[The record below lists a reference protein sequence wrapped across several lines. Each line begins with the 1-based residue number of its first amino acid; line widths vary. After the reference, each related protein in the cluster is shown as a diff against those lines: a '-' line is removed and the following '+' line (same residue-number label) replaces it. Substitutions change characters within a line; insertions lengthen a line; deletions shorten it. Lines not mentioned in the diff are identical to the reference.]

1 MSEILRLQS
10 VSRNFSGL
18 KALRDVSLGIGKGEV
33 LGLIGP
39 NGAGKTTLVN
49 VVTGVTPASS
59 GTVTFMGRDI
69 TRVKTYQSARLG
81 LSRTFQVVQ
90 PFAEFSALDNVA
102 AAALFSQPGESI
114 KSARQE
120 ARAHLAFVGLEAQ
133 SDQPAAT
140 LTLAMRKR
148 LELAKALAMK
158 PKLLFLDEVN
168 AGLNSAEVERATR
181 LIHQLAE
188 NGITIVMIEHLMKVV
203 LNVCTRIVV
212 LHNGQLIADGA
223 PRDVIKNPAVVEAYL
238 GQQVCAKGW
247 RSWLIHPLSSCK
259 ACARA
264 MARFRCCGASILP
277 YEAGRSLH

>member
-1 MSEILRLQS
+1 MSEILKLEA

-18 KALRDVSLGIGKGEV
+18 KALTNVSLSVNKGEV

-59 GTVTFMGRDI
+59 GTVTFNGQDI

-81 LSRTFQVVQ
+81 LSRTFQIVQ

-114 KSARQE
+114 KTAREE

-133 SDQPAAT
+133 SDQSAAT

-168 AGLNSAEVERATR
+168 AGLNSAEVERATK

-188 NGITIVMIEHLMKVV
+188 SGITIVMIEHLMKVV

-212 LHNGQLIADGA
+212 LHNGQLIADGV

-238 GQQVCAKGW
+238 GQQY
-247 RSWLIHPLSSCK
+247 
-259 ACARA
+259 AR
-264 MARFRCCGASILP
+264 R
-277 YEAGRSLH
+277 AGHG

>member
-10 VSRNFSGL
+10 VSRHFSGL
-18 KALRDVSLGIGKGEV
+18 QALSEVSLGIPKGEV

-59 GTVTFMGRDI
+59 GTVTFAGQDI
-69 TRVKTYQSARLG
+69 TRLKTYQSARLG

-90 PFAEFSALDNVA
+90 PFAELSALDNVA
-102 AAALFSQPGESI
+102 AAALFSQPNESL
-114 KSARQE
+114 KSARE
-120 ARAHLAFVGLEAQ
+120 SARERLAFVGLEAQ
-133 SDQPAAT
+133 SNQPAAT

-148 LELAKALAMK
+148 LELAKALAMR

-168 AGLNSAEVERATR
+168 AGLNSAEVDRATR
-181 LIHQLAE
+181 LIHELAAG
-188 NGITIVMIEHLMKVV
+188 GITIVMIEHLMKVV

-212 LHNGQLIADGA
+212 LHNGRLIADGL

-238 GQQVCAKGW
+238 GQQYAQ
-247 RSWLIHPLSSCK
+247 
-259 ACARA
+259 RA
-264 MARFRCCGASILP
+264 GAH
-277 YEAGRSLH
+277 G

>member
-10 VSRNFSGL
+10 VSRHFSGL
-18 KALRDVSLGIGKGEV
+18 KALSDVSLSINKGEV

-59 GTVTFMGRDI
+59 GTVTFAGQDI

-81 LSRTFQVVQ
+81 LSRTFQIVQ
-90 PFAEFSALDNVA
+90 PFAELSALDNVA
-102 AAALFSQPGESI
+102 AAALFSQPNESL
-114 KSARQE
+114 KSARE
-120 ARAHLAFVGLEAQ
+120 SAREQLAFVGLEAQ
-133 SDQPAAT
+133 SDQSAAT

-168 AGLNSAEVERATR
+168 AGLNSAEVEKATK
-181 LIHQLAE
+181 LIHQLAAS
-188 NGITIVMIEHLMKVV
+188 GITIVMIEHLMKVV

-212 LHNGQLIADGA
+212 LHNGKLIADGM
-223 PRDVIKNPAVVEAYL
+223 PRDVIKNSAVVEAYL
-238 GQQVCAKGW
+238 GQQYAQ
-247 RSWLIHPLSSCK
+247 
-259 ACARA
+259 RA
-264 MARFRCCGASILP
+264 ASH
-277 YEAGRSLH
+277 G

>member
-1 MSEILRLQS
+1 MSEILKLES

-18 KALRDVSLGIGKGEV
+18 KALRDVSLSVSKGEV

-59 GTVTFMGRDI
+59 GTVTFMGQDI

-114 KSARQE
+114 KSAREE
-120 ARAHLAFVGLEAQ
+120 ARAHLAFVGLEGQ
-133 SDQPAAT
+133 SDQSAAT

-168 AGLNSAEVERATR
+168 AGLNSAEVERATK

-188 NGITIVMIEHLMKVV
+188 SGITIVMIEHLMKVV

-238 GQQVCAKGW
+238 GQQYAQ
-247 RSWLIHPLSSCK
+247 
-259 ACARA
+259 RA
-264 MARFRCCGASILP
+264 G
-277 YEAGRSLH
+277 GHG

>member
-1 MSEILRLQS
+1 VSEILQLQS

-18 KALRDVSLGIGKGEV
+18 KALRDVSLRVSKGEV

-49 VVTGVTPASS
+49 TVTGVTPASS
-59 GTVTFMGRDI
+59 GKVLFMGQDI

-81 LSRTFQVVQ
+81 LARTFQIVQ

-102 AAALFSQPGESI
+102 AAALFSQPGENI
-114 KSARQE
+114 RSAREE
-120 ARAHLAFVGLEAQ
+120 ARAHLAFVGLDAQ
-133 SDQPAAT
+133 ADQPAAT

-168 AGLNSAEVERATR
+168 AGLNSAEVERAAK
-181 LIHQLAE
+181 LIHQLSE
-188 NGITIVMIEHLMKVV
+188 SGITIVMIEHLMKVV

-223 PRDVIKNPAVVEAYL
+223 PRDVIKDSAVVEAYL
-238 GQQVCAKGW
+238 GQQYAQ
-247 RSWLIHPLSSCK
+247 
-259 ACARA
+259 RA
-264 MARFRCCGASILP
+264 GH
-277 YEAGRSLH
+277 G

>member
-1 MSEILRLQS
+1 MSELLQLTG
-10 VSRNFSGL
+10 VSRHFSGL
-18 KALRDVSLGIGKGEV
+18 QALRDVSLSVSGGEV

-49 VVTGVTPASS
+49 TICGVTPANS
-59 GTVTFMGRDI
+59 GTVSFDGKDI
-69 TRVKTYQSARLG
+69 TKIKTYQAARLG
-81 LSRTFQVVQ
+81 LARTFQIVQ

-102 AAALFSQPGESI
+102 AAALFSQPGASL
-114 KSARQE
+114 KSARE
-120 ARAHLAFVGLEAQ
+120 AAREHLAFVGLEPQADQ
-133 SDQPAAT
+133 SAAT

-168 AGLNSAEVERATR
+168 AGLNSAEVERATK
-181 LIHQLAE
+181 LIHQLAA

-223 PRDVIKNPAVVEAYL
+223 PREVISNPAVVEAYL
-238 GQQVCAKGW
+238 GQQYAKRTAHHG
-247 RSWLIHPLSSCK
+247 
-259 ACARA
+259 
-264 MARFRCCGASILP
+264 
-277 YEAGRSLH
+277 

>member
-1 MSEILRLQS
+1 VSEILRLQS

-18 KALRDVSLGIGKGEV
+18 KALRDVSLGISKGEV

-49 VVTGVTPASS
+49 VVTGVTPASA
-59 GTVTFMGRDI
+59 GTVTFMEQDI

-114 KSARQE
+114 KSAREE

-140 LTLAMRKR
+140 LTLGMRKR

-238 GQQVCAKGW
+238 GQQYAQ
-247 RSWLIHPLSSCK
+247 
-259 ACARA
+259 RA
-264 MARFRCCGASILP
+264 GAH
-277 YEAGRSLH
+277 G

>member
-1 MSEILRLQS
+1 M
-10 VSRNFSGL
+10 
-18 KALRDVSLGIGKGEV
+18 

-49 VVTGVTPASS
+49 VITGVTPASC
-59 GTVTFMGRDI
+59 GRVTFDGAGHHAREDLSVA
-69 TRVKTYQSARLG
+69 RVSACRAR
-81 LSRTFQVVQ
+81 SR
-90 PFAEFSALDNVA
+90 SCSRSRNSRALDNVA

-114 KSARQE
+114 KSAREE

-188 NGITIVMIEHLMKVV
+188 QT
-203 LNVCTRIVV
+203 
-212 LHNGQLIADGA
+212 
-223 PRDVIKNPAVVEAYL
+223 
-238 GQQVCAKGW
+238 
-247 RSWLIHPLSSCK
+247 
-259 ACARA
+259 
-264 MARFRCCGASILP
+264 ASP
-277 YEAGRSLH
+277 S

>member
-1 MSEILRLQS
+1 VSEILRLQS
-10 VSRNFSGL
+10 VSRHFSGL
-18 KALRDVSLGIGKGEV
+18 KALSDVSLGINKGEV

-59 GTVTFMGRDI
+59 GTVTFAGQDI

-81 LSRTFQVVQ
+81 LSRTFQIVQ
-90 PFAEFSALDNVA
+90 PFAEISALDNVA
-102 AAALFSQPGESI
+102 AAALFSQPNESL
-114 KSARQE
+114 KSARE
-120 ARAHLAFVGLEAQ
+120 SAREQLAFVGLEAQ

-168 AGLNSAEVERATR
+168 AGLNSAEVERATK
-181 LIHQLAE
+181 LIHELAAS
-188 NGITIVMIEHLMKVV
+188 GITIVMIEHLMKVV

-212 LHNGQLIADGA
+212 LHNGRLIADGL
-223 PRDVIKNPAVVEAYL
+223 PRDVIKNPSVVEAYL
-238 GQQVCAKGW
+238 GQQYAQ
-247 RSWLIHPLSSCK
+247 
-259 ACARA
+259 RA
-264 MARFRCCGASILP
+264 AAHG
-277 YEAGRSLH
+277 